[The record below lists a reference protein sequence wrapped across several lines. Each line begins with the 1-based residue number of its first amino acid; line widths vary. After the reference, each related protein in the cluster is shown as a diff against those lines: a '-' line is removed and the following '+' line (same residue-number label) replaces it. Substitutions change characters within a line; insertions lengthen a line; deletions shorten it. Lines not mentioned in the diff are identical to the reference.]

1 MRACHCAFG
10 REKIAESFEKNPN
23 IWDELLN
30 SFAGYFVL
38 PILLKLSMMMCVWD
52 WGAEKLATR
61 ISSIIIGTNS
71 REHFLP
77 FSFQLLHLYL
87 CVIPVILVLKNT
99 SIKKLENSV

>member
-38 PILLKLSMMMCVWD
+38 PILLKLSMMMCMGD
-52 WGAEKLATR
+52 PKKHHLDGAT
-61 ISSIIIGTNS
+61 
-71 REHFLP
+71 
-77 FSFQLLHLYL
+77 LH
-87 CVIPVILVLKNT
+87 N
-99 SIKKLENSV
+99 